1 MSERERPKVQPGDA
15 LPPRADD
22 QATHPIPGRKR
33 AVDANLTAPAA
44 PSGEDDAGTCIRVL
58 VHPERS
64 TAAPPRDP
72 TAPQR
77 APMMLPAGTPTLPSR
92 DGSPPT
98 RAAAAAAPNAMTL
111 LSAQPVKAPDDGLVT
126 GVVLAGKYEVIRL
139 LGAGGM
145 GRVYKGQHLSL
156 GVPVAIKTMSATY
169 AALPDYVRRFHR
181 EAHAASLLNH
191 PNVVRVL
198 DFGEDR
204 GLLFLV
210 MEYLD
215 GQSLS
220 RYLER
225 QKGPPPLSE
234 VAEIM
239 AMLLDAFDVAHAF
252 GVVHRD
258 LKPENIFLTEVG
270 KRRMLKVL
278 DFGLAHVDD
287 ARDTGPTLTSKDVV
301 AGTPEY
307 MSPEQCRSLAVGPS
321 ADIYSIGCVLTTLLQ
336 LRPPF
341 RMPSAMDTLA
351 KHMFSPPPPLDRP
364 ASAEKVPPLLEK
376 LRLDL
381 LAKKPERR
389 PRDAAE
395 AKARLLEAMS
405 QEAEEKRLPTRK
417 GDTPG
422 GDRSERAPAWD
433 EGHLS
438 PPPGG
443 TLRLSLG
450 AREVAWLRAGPPGE
464 QIDAECET
472 GLAMQEIALVPVA
485 SVAEVRA
492 QARVVVVLDVGSDLA
507 AARAR
512 LGELAAEAPE
522 ARVVVCAAGLSV
534 DRIRD
539 LVAAG
544 AADVVRYPVTPDAL
558 ARKLERVL
566 RRGR

>member
-1 MSERERPKVQPGDA
+1 MSEREKPKEQPVPA
-15 LPPRADD
+15 APRTAED
-22 QATHPIPGRKR
+22 QATYPIAGRKR
-33 AVDANLTAPAA
+33 AADATLAAPAP
-44 PSGEDDAGTCIRVL
+44 PSGADDDTTRIRVL
-58 VHPERS
+58 VHPPPSDAE
-64 TAAPPRDP
+64 PPRRP
-72 TAPQR
+72 TAPEQ
-77 APMMLPAGTPTLPSR
+77 APTLLPAGMPTLPVSYEV
-92 DGSPPT
+92 PPA
-98 RAAAAAAPNAMTL
+98 RADVGPEAMTM
-111 LSAQPVKAPDDGLVT
+111 LSSQPLRGPNDGLVT
-126 GVVLAGKYEVIRL
+126 GAVLAGKYEVIRL

-145 GRVYKGQHLSL
+145 GRVYKAQHLSL

-169 AALPDYVRRFHR
+169 AALPDYVRRFRR

-198 DFGEDR
+198 DFGEDA
-204 GLLFLV
+204 GQLFLV
-210 MEYLD
+210 MEYLE
-215 GQSLS
+215 GQSLG
-220 RYLER
+220 RYIER
-225 QKGPPPLSE
+225 QKGPPPLAE
-234 VAEIM
+234 VVEIM
-239 AMLLDAFDVAHAF
+239 SMLLDAFEVAHAF

-258 LKPENIFLTEVG
+258 LKPDNIFLTEVG
-270 KRRMLKVL
+270 KRRLLKVL

-287 ARDTGPTLTSKDVV
+287 ARDTGPTLTSKDAV

-307 MSPEQCRSLAVGPS
+307 MSPEQCRSLSVGPS
-321 ADIYSIGCVLTTLLQ
+321 ADLYSIGCVLTTLLQ

-341 RMPSAMDTLA
+341 RTPSAMDTLA
-351 KHMFSPPPPLDRP
+351 KHMFSPPPTLDRP
-364 ASAEKVPPLLEK
+364 AGAEKIPPLLEK

-395 AKARLLEAMS
+395 VKARLVEAMS
-405 QEAEEKRLPTRK
+405 QEAEEKRLPARK
-417 GDTPG
+417 GDAPG
-422 GDRSERAPAWD
+422 GDRSERAPAW
-433 EGHLS
+433 ESSLPA

-443 TLRLSLG
+443 TLPLSLG

-464 QIDAECET
+464 HLGPECET
-472 GLAMQEIALVPVA
+472 GLAMHEIALVPTA

-492 QARVVVVLDVGSDLA
+492 QARSVVVLDVGSDLA
-507 AARAR
+507 AARVR
-512 LGELAAEAPE
+512 LGELAAEVPE
-522 ARVVVCAAGLSV
+522 ARVIVCASGLSV